1 MPNAFLYGYYISH
14 KEEKRD
20 IITVI
25 AVGMR

>member
-20 IITVI
+20 IIAVI